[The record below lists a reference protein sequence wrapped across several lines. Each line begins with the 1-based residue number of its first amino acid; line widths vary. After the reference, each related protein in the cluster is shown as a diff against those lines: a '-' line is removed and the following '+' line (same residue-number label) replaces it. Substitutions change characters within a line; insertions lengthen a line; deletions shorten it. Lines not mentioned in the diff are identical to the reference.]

1 MDFEEEINRYHGFD
15 RGINYNEI
23 KQKLIS
29 QIKKE
34 YKSFLQSKKR
44 IVLRKIIYL
53 IVCMIQL
60 RNASRVSESV
70 RAFYYFIKHGIDD
83 LAKNIKI
90 SKSDAIKTNKEGKK
104 RKSKPR
110 FRNMIFPR
118 SWIPI
123 EIFHI
128 VQKKRETQRMFNC
141 DRFKKRILDYLLNNF
156 NCNTHSLRYACIN
169 YLLYDK
175 GRPVNDV
182 ATFCGHSNCQQIL
195 NYTQRHRVN
204 EIYDIDM

>member
-1 MDFEEEINRYHGFD
+1 MDFEEEIREHRGFD

-23 KQKLIS
+23 KDKLVS
-29 QIKKE
+29 QIKQE
-34 YKSFLQSKKR
+34 YELFLKSKKR
-44 IVLRKIIYL
+44 ITLRKIIYL
-53 IVCMIQL
+53 IVAMIQL
-60 RNASRVSESV
+60 RNASRVSEAV

-90 SKSDAIKTNKEGKK
+90 SKSDAIKVNKKGKK
-104 RKSKPR
+104 CKSPTR
-110 FRNMIFPR
+110 YRDMIFPK
-118 SWIPI
+118 WIPK
-123 EIFHI
+123 EIFDI
-128 VQKKRETQRMFNC
+128 IQKKKETQRMFNC
-141 DRFKKRILDYLLNNF
+141 IRFKKRILDYLLNNF

-175 GRPVNDV
+175 GRPINDV
-182 ATFCGHSNCQQIL
+182 STFCGHANCQQIV